1 MLVKMRNVGD
11 APRVMYDKSGRKITI
26 GVGKEM
32 QADIHEVLHDRLR
45 DAQDRGD
52 TLKIARVAEPVAPGG
67 KQRVRVRA
75 KEKGSVTAPAAAGV
89 ALVPEAV
96 EVTPKAVDVLKKASE
111 LDYHTLLA
119 LVGQIVPDNKLPPR
133 PTMQQMLEVLRAASV
148 LEEDE

>member
-32 QADIHEVLHDRLR
+32 QADVHEVLHDRLR

-75 KEKGSVTAPAAAGV
+75 KEKGSATPPAAPGPA
-89 ALVPEAV
+89 PEAV
-96 EVTPKAVDVLKKASE
+96 EVAPKAVDVLKRASE